1 MLMNSSKK
9 EVPKNQARLFPLPE
23 GKSPAQQKR
32 RVQVYKD
39 YAPTQA
45 FLLPPSFEEL
55 VADGHPVRIVNEV
68 VDKIDLRLLELQYN
82 GGGTSCYNPKMM
94 LKVVVY
100 SYLTNIYSSRKME
113 AALRENI
120 HFMWLSGNN
129 RPDHNTINSFRG
141 RRLKDTLK
149 DIFVKIVELLAEEGL
164 VSLKEVYV
172 DGTKIESAAN
182 RYTFVW
188 GNSIKANKEK
198 IKGQINE
205 LWEYAQKVAAEELG
219 EPEPP
224 TFDKIDAQK
233 VTETIEKIEAALKD
247 KQVTKQVRQKL
258 NYAKKNWPANL
269 EKYAEQEKIMGD
281 RNSYSKTD
289 ADATFMRMKEDHM
302 LNGQLKP
309 AYNVQV
315 SSSGQYIVNYSIY
328 QTPGDT
334 TTFAPHLEQ
343 YKEQYGQHP
352 DAVTADAGY
361 GSEQNLQYL
370 EDNTVEGYVKYSY
383 FDKEQSS
390 AHQDKYPFA
399 PSKLHYNKERDCYYC
414 PMGQP
419 MQNMGT
425 FTKTTAAGFEQHL
438 TKYKAANCER
448 CPLNGACHKSKGNR
462 VIEVN
467 FNLNRL
473 KEIAHQNLTSERG
486 IEHRKK
492 RPWDVESVFG
502 NIKSNHG
509 FRRFMLRGKQKVSI
523 EIGLLAIA
531 QNLRKKAA

>member
-1 MLMNSSKK
+1 MAKPVFK
-9 EVPKNQARLFPLPE
+9 EY
-23 GKSPAQQKR
+23 S
-32 RVQVYKD
+32 
-39 YAPTQA
+39 PTQA
-45 FLLPPSFEEL
+45 FLIPPSFDEL
-55 VADGHPVRIVNEV
+55 IDANHPVRVVNDV
-68 VDKIDLRLLELQYN
+68 VEKIDLKLLMEQYK
-82 GGGTSCYNPKMM
+82 GGGTSCYHPKMM
-94 LKVVVY
+94 LKVMVY

-113 AALRENI
+113 AALKENI
-120 HFMWLSGNN
+120 HFMWLSGMNK
-129 RPDHNTINSFRG
+129 PDHNTLNSFRG
-141 RRLKDTLK
+141 QRLKDTLK
-149 DIFVKIVELLAEEGL
+149 DIFVQIVQLLADAGL
-164 VSLKEVYV
+164 ISLKEVYV
-172 DGTKIESAAN
+172 DGTKIESVAN

-188 GNSIKANKEK
+188 GNSIKTNKEK
-198 IKGQINE
+198 IKKQIDE
-205 LWEYAQKVAAEELG
+205 LWQYAQKVVAEELD

-233 VTETIEKIEAALKD
+233 VTQTIEKIEAALKD

-258 NYAKKNWPANL
+258 NYAKKTWPANL
-269 EKYAEQEKIMGD
+269 EKYEAQEKIMGE

-289 ADATFMRMKEDHM
+289 HDATFMRMKEDHM

-315 SSSGQYIVNYSIY
+315 SSSDQYIVDYSIH

-334 TTFAPHLEQ
+334 TTFVPHLQ
-343 YKEQYGQHP
+343 QHKEQYEQYP

-361 GSEQNLQYL
+361 GSEQNLQYV
-370 EDNTVEGYVKYSY
+370 EDNAIEGYVKYSY

-390 AHQDKYPFA
+390 AHQDKHPFA
-399 PSKLHYNKERDCYYC
+399 PSKLHYNKEKDCYYC

-419 MQNMGT
+419 MQNIGT
-425 FTKTTAAGFEQHL
+425 YTKTTAAGFEQHL
-438 TKYKAANCER
+438 TKYQAANCEH
-448 CPLNGACHKSKGNR
+448 CPLNGVCHKSKGNR

-473 KEIAHQNLTSERG
+473 KEIAHRNLTSEKG
-486 IEHRKK
+486 IAHRKK

-509 FRRFMLRGKQKVSI
+509 FRRFLLKGKQKVSI

>member
-1 MLMNSSKK
+1 MAKPVFK
-9 EVPKNQARLFPLPE
+9 EY
-23 GKSPAQQKR
+23 S
-32 RVQVYKD
+32 
-39 YAPTQA
+39 PTQA
-45 FLLPPSFEEL
+45 FLIPPSFDEL
-55 VADGHPVRIVNEV
+55 IDANHPVRIVNDV
-68 VDKIDLRLLELQYN
+68 VEKIDLQLLMEQYK
-82 GGGTSCYNPKMM
+82 GGGTSSYHPKMM
-94 LKVVVY
+94 LKVMVY

-113 AALRENI
+113 AALKENI
-120 HFMWLSGNN
+120 HFMWLSAMNK
-129 RPDHNTINSFRG
+129 PDHNTLNSFRG
-141 RRLKDTLK
+141 HRLKDTLK
-149 DIFVKIVELLAEEGL
+149 DIFVQIVQLLADAGL

-172 DGTKIESAAN
+172 DGTKIESVAN

-198 IKGQINE
+198 IKKQIDE
-205 LWEYAQKVAAEELG
+205 LWQYAQKVAAEELD
-219 EPEPP
+219 EPQPP

-233 VTETIEKIEAALKD
+233 VTQTIEKIEAVLKD

-258 NYAKKNWPANL
+258 NYAKKTWPANL
-269 EKYAEQEKIMGD
+269 EKYEAQEKIMEE

-289 ADATFMRMKEDHM
+289 HDATFMRMKEDHM

-315 SSSGQYIVNYSIY
+315 SSSDQYIVDYSIH

-334 TTFAPHLEQ
+334 TTFVPHLGQ
-343 YKEQYGQHP
+343 HKEQYEQYP

-361 GSEQNLQYL
+361 GSEQNLQYV
-370 EDNTVEGYVKYSY
+370 EDNAMEGYVKYSY

-390 AHQDKYPFA
+390 AHQAKHPFA
-399 PSKLHYNKERDCYYC
+399 PSKLHYNKDKDCYYC

-419 MQNMGT
+419 MQNTGT
-425 FTKTTAAGFEQHL
+425 YTKTTAAGFEQNL
-438 TKYKAANCER
+438 TKYQAVNCER
-448 CPLNGACHKSKGNR
+448 CPLNGVCHKTKGNR

-473 KEIAHQNLTSERG
+473 KEIAHRNLTSEKG
-486 IEHRKK
+486 IAHRKK

-509 FRRFMLRGKQKVSI
+509 FRRFLLKGTKKVSI

>member
-1 MLMNSSKK
+1 MAKPVFKQYS
-9 EVPKNQARLFPLPE
+9 
-23 GKSPAQQKR
+23 
-32 RVQVYKD
+32 
-39 YAPTQA
+39 PTQA
-45 FLLPPSFEEL
+45 FLIPPSFDEL
-55 VADGHPVRIVNEV
+55 IDARHPVRIVNDV
-68 VDKIDLRLLELQYN
+68 VEKIDLKLLEKQYK
-82 GGGTSCYNPKMM
+82 GGGSSSYHPKMM
-94 LKVVVY
+94 LKIMVY
-100 SYLTNIYSSRKME
+100 SYLRNIYSSRKME

-120 HFMWLSGNN
+120 HFMWLSGMQT
-129 RPDHNTINSFRG
+129 PDHNTINSFRG
-141 RRLKDTLK
+141 HRLKDTLK
-149 DIFVKIVELLAEEGL
+149 DIFTQIVQLLAAEGL
-164 VSLKEVYV
+164 VSLKEIYV
-172 DGTKIESAAN
+172 DGTKIESVAN

-188 GNSIKANKEK
+188 GNSIQTSREK
-198 IKGQINE
+198 INKQIDE
-205 LWEYAQKVAAEELG
+205 LWQYAQKVAADELD

-233 VTETIEKIEAALKD
+233 ITETIEKIETVLKD
-247 KQVTKQVRQKL
+247 KQVSKQVKQKL

-269 EKYAEQEKIMGD
+269 RKYEAQEQIMGE

-289 ADATFMRMKEDHM
+289 HDATFMRMKEDHM

-315 SSSGQYIVNYSIY
+315 SSSDQYIVDYSIH
-328 QTPGDT
+328 QTTADT
-334 TTFAPHLEQ
+334 TTMVSHLDQ
-343 YKEQYGQHP
+343 HKEQYDQVPGV
-352 DAVTADAGY
+352 VTADAGY

-370 EDNTVEGYVKYSY
+370 EDNHIEGYVKYSL
-383 FDKEQSS
+383 FDKEQSDLYNS
-390 AHQDKYPFA
+390 KHPFA
-399 PSKLHYNKERDCYYC
+399 PSRLHYNKERDCYYC

-419 MQNMGT
+419 MQNIGT
-425 FTKTTAAGFEQHL
+425 FTKTTAAGFEQQL
-438 TKYKAANCER
+438 TKYRAANCEH

-473 KEIAHQNLTSERG
+473 KQIAYQKLTSEKG

-509 FRRFMLRGKQKVSI
+509 FRRFLLKGKKKVAI

>member
-1 MLMNSSKK
+1 MAKPVFKQYS
-9 EVPKNQARLFPLPE
+9 
-23 GKSPAQQKR
+23 
-32 RVQVYKD
+32 
-39 YAPTQA
+39 PTQA
-45 FLLPPSFEEL
+45 FLIPPSFDEL
-55 VADGHPVRIVNEV
+55 VDANHPVRIVNDV
-68 VDKIDLRLLELQYN
+68 VDKIDLRLLEKQYK
-82 GGGTSCYNPKMM
+82 GGGTSSYHPKMM

-113 AALRENI
+113 TALRENI

-129 RPDHNTINSFRG
+129 KPDHNTINSFRG
-141 RRLKDTLK
+141 QRLKDTLK
-149 DIFVKIVELLAEEGL
+149 DIFTQIVQLLAAEGL
-164 VSLKEVYV
+164 ISLKEVYV
-172 DGTKIESAAN
+172 DGTKIESVAN

-198 IKGQINE
+198 IKKQIDE
-205 LWEYAQKVAAEELG
+205 LWQYAQKVAAEELD

-233 VTETIEKIEAALKD
+233 VKETIEKIETALKD
-247 KQVTKQVRQKL
+247 KQVSKQVKQKL

-269 EKYAEQEKIMGD
+269 EKYAAQEAIMGD

-289 ADATFMRMKEDHM
+289 KDATFMRMKEDHM

-315 SSSGQYIVNYSIY
+315 SSSDQYIVDYSIH

-334 TTFAPHLEQ
+334 TTFVPHIEQ
-343 YKEQYGQHP
+343 HKEQYGQYP
-352 DAVTADAGY
+352 DEVTADAGY
-361 GSEQNLQYL
+361 GSEQNLQYM
-370 EDNTVEGYVKYSY
+370 EDSAIEGYVKYSY

-390 AHQDKYPFA
+390 THQGKHPFVPA
-399 PSKLHYNKERDCYYC
+399 NLHYNKDRDCYYC

-419 MQNMGT
+419 MQNIGT
-425 FTKTTAAGFEQHL
+425 FTKVTAAGFEQCV
-438 TKYKAANCER
+438 TKYQAADCSR
-448 CPLNGACHKSKGNR
+448 CPLNGVCHKSKGNR

-473 KEIAHQNLTSERG
+473 KVIAHQNLTSEKG
-486 IEHRKK
+486 IAHRKK

-509 FRRFMLRGKQKVSI
+509 FRRFLLKGKKKVSI
-523 EIGLLAIA
+523 EIGLLSIA

>member
-1 MLMNSSKK
+1 MAKPVFK
-9 EVPKNQARLFPLPE
+9 EY
-23 GKSPAQQKR
+23 S
-32 RVQVYKD
+32 
-39 YAPTQA
+39 PTQA
-45 FLLPPSFEEL
+45 FLIPPSFDEL
-55 VADGHPVRIVNEV
+55 IDVNHPVRVVNTII
-68 VDKIDLRLLELQYN
+68 DKIDIKHLVKQYK
-82 GGGTSCYNPKMM
+82 GGGTSSYHPKMM
-94 LKVVVY
+94 LKVMVY

-113 AALRENI
+113 AALKENI
-120 HFMWLSGNN
+120 HFMWLSGMNK
-129 RPDHNTINSFRG
+129 PDHNTINSFRG
-141 RRLKDTLK
+141 HRLKDTLK
-149 DIFVKIVELLAEEGL
+149 DIFAQVVQLLAAEGL

-172 DGTKIESAAN
+172 DGTKIESVAN

-188 GNSIKANKEK
+188 GNSIKTNKEK
-198 IKGQINE
+198 IKKQIDE
-205 LWEYAQKVAAEELG
+205 LWQYAQKVAAEELD

-233 VTETIEKIEAALKD
+233 VKETIEKIEEVLKD
-247 KQVTKQVRQKL
+247 KPVTKAVKQKL

-269 EKYAEQEKIMGD
+269 EKYEAQEQIMGD

-289 ADATFMRMKEDHM
+289 PDATFMRMKEDHM

-315 SSSGQYIVNYSIY
+315 SSNDQYIVDYSIH

-334 TTFAPHLEQ
+334 TTFVAHMEQHKAQYEQ
-343 YKEQYGQHP
+343 YP
-352 DAVTADAGY
+352 DAATADAGY

-370 EDNTVEGYVKYSY
+370 EDNAIEGYVKYSY

-390 AHQDKYPFA
+390 THLNKHPFA
-399 PSKLHYNKERDCYYC
+399 PSQLHYNKEKDCYYC

-419 MQNMGT
+419 MQNIGT
-425 FTKTTAAGFEQHL
+425 YTKVTAAGFNQNL
-438 TKYKAANCER
+438 TKYQAANCER
-448 CPLNGACHKSKGNR
+448 CPLNGVCHKSKGNR

-473 KEIAHQNLTSERG
+473 KAIAHQNLTSEKG
-486 IEHRKK
+486 VKHRKK

-509 FRRFMLRGKQKVSI
+509 FRRFLLKGKKKVAV

>member
-1 MLMNSSKK
+1 MAKPVFKQYN
-9 EVPKNQARLFPLPE
+9 
-23 GKSPAQQKR
+23 
-32 RVQVYKD
+32 
-39 YAPTQA
+39 PTQV
-45 FLLPPSFEEL
+45 FLIPPSFDEL
-55 VADGHPVRIVNEV
+55 IDANHPVRVVNDIVDN
-68 VDKIDLRLLELQYN
+68 VDLKLLEKQYK
-82 GGGTSCYNPKMM
+82 GGGTSSYHPRMM

-113 AALRENI
+113 AAVKENI

-129 RPDHNTINSFRG
+129 KPDHNTLNNFRG
-141 RRLKDTLK
+141 HRLKDTLK
-149 DIFVKIVELLAEEGL
+149 NIFTQIVQLLAAEGL
-164 VSLKEVYV
+164 ISLKDVYV
-172 DGTKIESAAN
+172 DGTKMESVAN

-198 IKGQINE
+198 IRKQIDE
-205 LWEYAQKVAAEELG
+205 LWQYVQKVAAEELD

-233 VTETIEKIEAALKD
+233 VKETIEKIETALKD
-247 KQVTKQVRQKL
+247 KEVSKQVRQKL

-269 EKYAEQEKIMGD
+269 EKYAAQEEIMGD

-289 ADATFMRMKEDHM
+289 PDATFMRMKEDHM
-302 LNGQLKP
+302 QNGQLKP

-315 SSSGQYIVNYSIY
+315 SSSDQYIVDYSIH

-334 TTFAPHLEQ
+334 TTFAPHMEQ
-343 YKEQYGQHP
+343 HKAQYGQHP

-370 EDNTVEGYVKYSY
+370 EDNDIEGYVKYSY

-390 AHQDKYPFA
+390 THLDKHPFTPA
-399 PSKLHYNKERDCYYC
+399 NLHYNKEKDCYYC

-419 MQNMGT
+419 MQNIGT

-438 TKYKAANCER
+438 TKYRAVKCER
-448 CPLNGACHKSKGNR
+448 CPLNGVCHKSKGNR
-462 VIEVN
+462 VIEIN

-473 KEIAHQNLTSERG
+473 KEIAHQNLTSEKG
-486 IEHRKK
+486 VAHRKK

-509 FRRFMLRGKQKVSI
+509 FRRFLLKGTRKVSI
-523 EIGLLAIA
+523 EIGLLSIA
-531 QNLRKKAA
+531 QNLRKKVA